1 MAYVDRNQVERVL
14 KIIGSIHSRELLFLL
29 NKKPLKYVEVRDL
42 MNKQGNVISYHIRR
56 LRNAKIIKVDKGYY
70 FLTRVGVETI
80 KLLKGFETVCVSF
93 DLSDA
98 DADGIIKSI
107 VVRHK

>member
-14 KIIGSIHSRELLFLL
+14 KIISSKDSRTLLSML
-29 NKKPLKYVEVRDL
+29 NKYPLKHTEISKNL
-42 MNKQGNVISYHIRR
+42 EKSSNISSYHIRR
-56 LRNAKIIKVDKGYY
+56 LKNSKMIKVDKGYY
-70 FLTRVGVETI
+70 FLTRVGIETV
-80 KLLKGFETVCVSF
+80 KLLKAFETVCLTF

-98 DADGIIKSI
+98 SADGIIKSI